1 MGARRTTAALAVAAV
16 CALVGAGSSAAAQQ
30 TIVVKSVDTK
40 HFPAVTVTVQTPEPG
55 PAPDFAVK
63 ENGLDTSVN
72 LQDAGAAAAI
82 AVAVDT
88 SNSMAGQ
95 KIVDAKAAAARFV
108 QSLQPVTSWPCT
120 ASAPSPTWARRS
132 RPTP

>member
-1 MGARRTTAALAVAAV
+1 MKT
-16 CALVGAGSSAAAQQ
+16 
-30 TIVVKSVDTK
+30 VDTK

-63 ENGLDTSVN
+63 ENGLNTSVN

-95 KIVDAKAAAARFV
+95 KIADAKAAAARFV
-108 QSLQPVTSWPCT
+108 QVAPGGLTSWPCT

-132 RPTP
+132 RPTR